1 METNAFRE
9 QEKIILHIMNEGFH
23 RASDAF
29 SSFIGKSVKIANTQ
43 SVLVRHANDFSC
55 ISEEKGDIVVLV
67 TKLIGDLSG
76 KSYLILNAN
85 ESAEIIRITS
95 ESFGFVSD
103 KLADALLM
111 EIDNIISASVIS
123 ELSNGLEIEVYGDV
137 PQLKRMHATDLG
149 KFMQQEIEGIDP
161 ASVILSNTTF
171 QFSVSEHIHP
181 QFLWKLSSKVFEA
194 VPKGKFQQI
203 N

>member
-1 METNAFRE
+1 MDTHRE
-9 QEKIILHIMNEGFH
+9 QEKFIVHVMNEGFH
-23 RASDAF
+23 RASEAF
-29 SSFIGKSVKIANTQ
+29 TSFIGKSVKIANTQ
-43 SVLVRHANDFSC
+43 SVLIRHANDFSC
-55 ISEEKGDIVVLV
+55 ISEEKGDIVVLI

-95 ESFGFVSD
+95 QTFGFVGD

-123 ELSNGLEIEVYGDV
+123 ELSNGLKLEVYGDV
-137 PQLKRMHATDLG
+137 PQLKRMHASELQ
-149 KFMQQEIEGIDP
+149 KFMQQEVEGIDP
-161 ASVILSNTTF
+161 ASMILSNTTF
-171 QFSVSEHIHP
+171 QFSLSEHVHP
-181 QFLWKLSSKVFEA
+181 QFLWKLSSRIFEA
-194 VPKGKFQQI
+194 VPKGKLHEI